1 MLLKIKIMIGLVI
14 MMTVVSCSAAGKESE
29 SHSTKLNGDV
39 KILYLKPADNWT
51 AGFPI
56 GNGIIGAMVLGGIEQ
71 ERIALNHCRLWREN
85 KLKDLENPVVAHNL
99 PRIRELFFE
108 DKIKEANELANEL
121 LGAHKFTG
129 PDPFQPAGDL
139 FIDFPGQ
146 SQVMNYQRELDLS
159 TGIVKIQYRY
169 KEINYLR
176 EIFASA
182 TSGLIVV
189 RLTADKPEAMDCSV
203 SLTRIADHECMINS
217 WIRGNSIG
225 FAGEFIEKVRFS
237 ASAKVLAKGG
247 QVSID
252 SLATPKIAVSKADE
266 IVILISVATGKETG
280 DPTNYCLTQLEKFN
294 TTDAYKGMVKSHI
307 AGHQLLF
314 NRADLSFSS
323 PPRQNIPTDQ
333 RIMEFKNG
341 EPDLGLISL
350 FFQYGRYLLISSS
363 RPGGL
368 PANLQGIWNE
378 KLLPPWQADYHHDI
392 NIQMNYWPAET
403 GNLIECADPYMDY
416 VESMLP
422 AARIAARNL
431 YNCRG
436 IFIPITGDPAAK
448 CLKTETKWSE
458 WTGAAAWLAHH
469 FWVRWEFTRDKDF
482 LRNRVYPLYKE
493 VGLFYED
500 YLVKDPRKDNP
511 NFGKLVTVPS
521 YSPENHFAG
530 GPVPVSL
537 VIGATMDFELIHEVF
552 TNLIEAS
559 KILDQDSEKRSGW
572 QYILDNIPPLQVGK
586 YGQLQEWLQ
595 DYEEDKIPGH
605 AAISNQYALFA
616 SAQITPEYNP
626 EFAKAS
632 RIALERRLSYN
643 KPGTGGGWPAALFS
657 FCWARLNDGD
667 KAYDLIREMIGNCT
681 NGILF
686 ACGSTVHQID
696 QNFGMTAALAELLLQ
711 SHNGEIKLLPALP
724 ASWPAGYV
732 RGLLARGNFEVD
744 ITWENNRLLKAE
756 VLSISGN
763 TCRIRS
769 SVPVQVK
776 SGRKIVT
783 TMKINEL
790 LTEFNTTAG
799 ERYEIR
805 YLSGK

>member
-1 MLLKIKIMIGLVI
+1 MLLRIKILIGLAI
-14 MMTVVSCSAAGKESE
+14 MMAQFSCSSTDRESE
-29 SHSTKLNGDV
+29 SHEGKMSGDV
-39 KILYLKPADNWT
+39 KLLYLNPADNWT

-56 GNGIIGAMVLGGIEQ
+56 GNGFLGAMVMGGIEH
-71 ERIALNHCRLWREN
+71 ERIALNHCRLWREK

-108 DKIKEANELANEL
+108 DKIKEANDLANEL
-121 LGAHKFTG
+121 LGAQKFTG

-146 SQVMNYQRELDLS
+146 SQVINYQRELDLS
-159 TGIVKIQYRY
+159 TGIVNVRYRD
-169 KEINYLR
+169 KEINYMR
-176 EIFASA
+176 EVFASA
-182 TSGLIVV
+182 TDGLIIV
-189 RLTADKPEAMDCSV
+189 RLTADKPKALDCNV
-203 SLTRIADHECMINS
+203 SLTRIVDPDCTITS
-217 WIRGNSIG
+217 WIRENCIG

-237 ASAKVLAKGG
+237 ASAKVLVKGG
-247 QVSID
+247 QITLD
-252 SLATPKIAVSKADE
+252 SLATPKIAVDKADE
-266 IVILISVATGKETG
+266 IVILISVATGREAG
-280 DPTNYCLTQLEKFN
+280 NPTEHCLKQLQKFN
-294 TTDAYKGMVKSHI
+294 KVDAYKEMVKSHI
-307 AGHQLLF
+307 AEHQRLF
-314 NRADLSFSS
+314 NRTDLSFSVPS
-323 PPRQNIPTDQ
+323 RQNIPTDQ

-341 EPDLGLISL
+341 EPDLGLVSL
-350 FFQYGRYLLISSS
+350 FFQYGRYLLMSSS

-403 GNLIECADPYMDY
+403 CNLIECADPYMDY

-422 AARIAARNL
+422 AARIAARNI

-436 IFIPITGDPAAK
+436 IFIPLTGDPAAK

-469 FWVRWEFTRDKDF
+469 FWVRWEFTRDRDF
-482 LRNRVYPLYKE
+482 LRDKVYPLYKE

-530 GPVPVSL
+530 GPEPVSL

-572 QYILDNIPPLQVGK
+572 QYILDNIPPLQAGK

-616 SAQITPEYNP
+616 SGQITPEYNP

-643 KPGTGGGWPAALFS
+643 KLGSGGGWPAALFS
-657 FCWARLNDGD
+657 FCWARQNEGD
-667 KAYDLIREMIGNCT
+667 KAYDLIRDMIGNCS

-686 ACGSTVHQID
+686 ACGSTIHQID
-696 QNFGMTAALAELLLQ
+696 QNFGLTAAVAELLLQ

-724 ASWPAGYV
+724 ADWTSGHV
-732 RGLLARGNFEVD
+732 RGLCARGNFEVG
-744 ITWENNRLLKAE
+744 ITWENNRLKKAE
-756 VLSISGN
+756 IISISGN
-763 TCRIRS
+763 ACRIRS
-769 SVPVQVK
+769 QVPIHVRL
-776 SGRKIVT
+776 GRKVINIV
-783 TMKINEL
+783 KVNESVF
-790 LTEFNTTAG
+790 EFDTKAG
-799 ERYEIR
+799 DRYEIN
-805 YLSGK
+805 YLSVR